1 MERKIE
7 LKKNAYKRYPC
18 ETIIY
23 QHNDFGKGF
32 CLKKTRIYDKIGKLI
47 KEFMGLS
54 IGIVGLPNVGK
65 STLFNALT
73 QNKAEASNYPFCTID
88 PNVGIVEVPDER
100 LTKMAGVIPTQKIVP
115 AIVEFVD
122 IAGIVK
128 GAAEGEGLGNK
139 FLANIRQCDAI
150 AEVVR
155 VFTDANITHV
165 TGEINPTSDMETIK
179 MELILADL
187 ETAGKR
193 TAKLTKDIKGD
204 PKLKETLALVQ
215 KIQTELEKGKTARE
229 LGLTE
234 KEIGHIKDLNL
245 LTLKPHIYI
254 FNVDEEHLTKN
265 FQFPISLP
273 RRQAG
278 NFQSNPNEKNSKMTD
293 SGQARMTE
301 KDYVIISA
309 KIESELNELSEEEK
323 KEYLAELGQSETGL
337 NRLIKKGYD
346 LLGLKTYFT
355 AGEKEIKAWT
365 IHKGDKAPQAAGI
378 IHTDF
383 EKGFIKAETVDWKD
397 LVENKGWSGAK
408 AAGKVRLEGKDYV
421 VKDGDVMI
429 FKFNV

>member
-1 MERKIE
+1 
-7 LKKNAYKRYPC
+7 
-18 ETIIY
+18 
-23 QHNDFGKGF
+23 
-32 CLKKTRIYDKIGKLI
+32 
-47 KEFMGLS
+47 MGLS

-100 LTKMAGVIPTQKIVP
+100 LQKLAEVVPTQKIVP
-115 AIVEFVD
+115 AIVEFID

-139 FLANIRQCDAI
+139 FLANIRECDAI

-155 VFTDANITHV
+155 VFSDTNITHV
-165 TGEINPTSDMETIK
+165 AGKVDPTSDMETIK

-187 ETAGKR
+187 ETVAKR
-193 TAKLTKDIKGD
+193 IAKLAKDVKGD
-204 PKLKETLALVQ
+204 PKLKEALDLVQ
-215 KIQTELEKGKTARE
+215 KIQTELEKGRAARE
-229 LGLTE
+229 LDLSE
-234 KEIGHIKDLNL
+234 KDIEKIKDLNL

-254 FNVDEEHLTKN
+254 FNVDEENLTSHVI
-265 FQFPISLP
+265 PA
-273 RRQAG
+273 QAG
-278 NFQSNPNEKNSKMTD
+278 IQDIIGIDSRLRGNDKDGGNDKNSGENKVAQND
-293 SGQARMTE
+293 NNH
-301 KDYVIISA
+301 VLISA

-323 KEYLAELGQSETGL
+323 KEYLSELGQSETGL

-346 LLGLKTYFT
+346 LLGLQTYFT

-365 IHKGDKAPQAAGI
+365 IHKGDKAPQAAGV

-383 EKGFIKAETVDWKD
+383 EKGFIKAETVSWQD
-397 LVENKGWSGAK
+397 LVEHKGWAGAK
-408 AAGKVRLEGKDYV
+408 AAGKVRLEGKDYTV
-421 VKDGDVMI
+421 QDGDVMV